1 MKMIEWDGGEM
12 PVPEGTPIKVK
23 HRDGTVV
30 EARAGDMHSNDWRH
44 GVDSV
49 FRECAGDI
57 VAYAVLE
64 PDPAVTPVEPL
75 TQWEYRVVPMPKY
88 ATYPDCANV
97 LEILAEAG
105 DDGWE
110 LAAAPEQYAH
120 FIFKRR
126 KS

>member
-75 TQWEYRVVPMPKY
+75 TQWEYTLEVMPRGTV
-88 ATYPDCANV
+88 A
-97 LEILAEAG
+97 EIRGYLNRYGA
-105 DDGWE
+105 DGWE
-110 LAAAPEQYAH
+110 LCLADFGH
-120 FIFKRR
+120 LIFKRS